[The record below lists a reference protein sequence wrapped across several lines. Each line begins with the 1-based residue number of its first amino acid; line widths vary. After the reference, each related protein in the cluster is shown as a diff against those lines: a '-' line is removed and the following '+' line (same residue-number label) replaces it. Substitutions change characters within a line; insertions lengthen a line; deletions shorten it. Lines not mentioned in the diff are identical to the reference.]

1 MFQVIRVVEE
11 EMDRVKELN
20 QELVQAKSAAE
31 AADRSK
37 SAFLAT
43 MSHEIRTPCNG
54 IIGMN
59 SLLLDTPL
67 TAVQRD
73 YVRTAQVSGAALL
86 SLISDVLDFS
96 KVSLG
101 VSCLLGP
108 TF

>member
-1 MFQVIRVVEE
+1 MARVTQ
-11 EMDRVKELN
+11 LN
-20 QELVQAKSAAE
+20 AQLLDAKSAAE

-59 SLLLDTPL
+59 TLLLDTPL
-67 TAVQRD
+67 SPLQRD

-96 KVSLG
+96 KVGNGFFPSG
-101 VSCLLGP
+101 GWRFWCKIAGC
-108 TF
+108 FG